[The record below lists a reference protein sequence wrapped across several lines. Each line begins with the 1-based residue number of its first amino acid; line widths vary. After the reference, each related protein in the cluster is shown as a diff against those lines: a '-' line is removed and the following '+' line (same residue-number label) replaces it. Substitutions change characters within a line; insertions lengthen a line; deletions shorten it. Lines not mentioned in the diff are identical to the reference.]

1 MLCIYRIGE
10 PCSSIV
16 MTLVD
21 GQNVVKVGWLAEPGQ
36 YLQTD
41 LLTYAITAERA
52 GFDYFV
58 GCSPAY

>member
-1 MLCIYRIGE
+1 M
-10 PCSSIV
+10 

-21 GQNVVKVGWLAEPGQ
+21 GQNVVKMGWLAEPGQ
-36 YLQTD
+36 YPQTD

-52 GFDYFV
+52 GFEYFV